1 MKKKLFLSAALCLPL
16 CVNTL
21 FAETPATLSIKGTAV
36 AEAIGDQQALPMKLT
51 DNVFEIYTSLQTGN
65 YSFDG
70 DATIAEQ
77 SITADAATPYRIR
90 VDYSGETPVVTAQKI
105 EQMYMWAPYS
115 GKTLVEIP
123 YIGKSTFKA
132 ENIICENGDNWFGS
146 ASWGECRYRIRIKF
160 ENDVLETYAPKD
172 GQKFVS
178 VGNEAW
184 GGSDFNYELPGK
196 YRNEHKPFNAIVT
209 LSSDNDY
216 VHELTDY
223 VSPTPESLAVQGTAL
238 AEVESS
244 ETMPMKLGDSYFE
257 LYTSLQSGT
266 YTFVGADI
274 AEQTVTIE
282 GDTPAPYRIRVD
294 YSNTEPVVTAEKIA
308 RVYLYAPWNKFTIGE
323 LAYAGGSV
331 FTGEKLTFDRGK
343 WGDDRY
349 RIRIEFEDG
358 RYETYASN
366 NSNELLRA
374 TDNADWGADATGH
387 PELSYKVTGLYLQGV
402 PFNVEVIL
410 KADGA
415 YTHELTDYINPN
427 APEALSVQGTALAE
441 ADAAMPMK
449 KESNI
454 FEVYTTL
461 QSGTYSFTGDENLG
475 EQTIDVAEA
484 APYRIQVNYS
494 DETPVVTAQKV
505 EKVYMWAPR
514 SHQELVTLP
523 YAGNGV
529 FKQENIVCED
539 GNVWFGSED
548 TGERRYR
555 IRILF
560 DDSML
565 ETYAPKDGEN
575 FVCVGNEDWGSSD
588 FNYTMDTKYKNDHQP
603 FTATVTLSATEGYSH
618 SIEDYTDAPTTGI
631 ATSESMTASI
641 YPTVVSDYLTV
652 QADSEDFTV
661 ELYSISGAKLLMQ
674 EHCSQEVVL
683 GTSELAN
690 GIYLVKVSQA
700 GTLIQLQ
707 KVVKK

>member
-36 AEAIGDQQALPMKLT
+36 AEVTGDQQALPMKLT

-90 VDYSGETPVVTAQKI
+90 VDYSTGTPAVTAEKI
-105 EQMYMWAPYS
+105 VRVYLWAPWAQY
-115 GKTLVEIP
+115 T
-123 YIGKSTFKA
+123 IGELTYQGGSVFHGEKFSYNKGRW
-132 ENIICENGDNWFGS
+132 GDD
-146 ASWGECRYRIRIKF
+146 RYRIRIEF
-160 ENDVLETYAPKD
+160 EEGRYETYGNNASMELKRATN
-172 GQKFVS
+172 GQWS
-178 VGNEAW
+178 ADEN
-184 GGSDFNYELPGK
+184 GGDESYKVTGDYAQGKAFNVDVILKAEGTY
-196 YRNEHKPFNAIVT
+196 T
-209 LSSDNDY
+209 
-216 VHELTDY
+216 HELTDY
-223 VSPTPESLAVQGTAL
+223 VSPMPESLAIQGVAL
-238 AEVESS
+238 AEVESG
-244 ETMPMKLGDSYFE
+244 ETLSMKMVENYFE

-266 YTFVGADI
+266 YTFVGDDI
-274 AEQTVTIE
+274 AEQTITIE

-358 RYETYASN
+358 HYETYASN

-374 TDNADWGADATGH
+374 TDNADWGADAAGH

-415 YTHELTDYINPN
+415 YTHELTDYINSN
-427 APEALSVQGTALAE
+427 APEALSVQGTALVE

-523 YAGNGV
+523 YVGNGV

-560 DDSML
+560 DDSTL

-631 ATSESMTASI
+631 AASESMTASI